1 MQSEKCRKEI
11 TSYLAKS
18 LLEYLNPNRDPRI
31 YLARGVTFD
40 YRTDHAVR
48 VDFMKFQPLNNEIS
62 GIEKGDFFCYEI
74 KSSVED
80 FHSANGHNFLG
91 DYNYYVMPADVYNQ
105 VKEEIPYGIGV
116 LTPISIDNPK
126 GFSSLRSLKR
136 SRQKI
141 RGKSATEM
149 LFMMFR
155 SAARDIKY

>member
-1 MQSEKCRKEI
+1 MQSEKSRKEI
-11 TSYLAKS
+11 TSYLTKS

-31 YLARGVTFD
+31 YLAREVTFD

-62 GIEKGDFFCYEI
+62 GLEKGDFYCYEI

-80 FHSANGHNFLG
+80 FRSVNGYNFLG
-91 DYNYYVMPADVYNQ
+91 DYNYYVMSEDVYNQ

-116 LTPISIDNPK
+116 LAPISLDNQK
-126 GFSSLRSLKR
+126 GLSSLRSLKR
-136 SRQKI
+136 SRRKI
-141 RGKSATEM
+141 REKSVTEM

-155 SAARDIKY
+155 SATRDVKY

>member
-1 MQSEKCRKEI
+1 MQSEKSRKEI

-18 LLEYLNPNRDPRI
+18 LLEYLNPNRDQRI
-31 YLARGVTFD
+31 YLAREVTFD

-62 GIEKGDFFCYEI
+62 GIEKGDFYCYEI
-74 KSSVED
+74 KSSAED
-80 FHSANGHNFLG
+80 FRSANGHNFLG
-91 DYNYYVMPADVYNQ
+91 DYNYYVMPEDVYDQ
-105 VKEEIPYGIGV
+105 VKDEIPCGIGV
-116 LTPISIDNPK
+116 LAPFSLDEQK

-136 SRQKI
+136 SKKKVR
-141 RGKSATEM
+141 RKSVTEM